1 MKDTMK
7 LDLTLTHLH
16 RTATPAA
23 GEPWLLVLMHGVG
36 SNEADLFGL
45 APAVPPQFHV
55 LSLRAPNVLGPGSYA
70 WFEFGM
76 RPTGERVINEAQEAA
91 SRAQLSTLIASAA
104 KQLGVPAERVVVGG
118 FSQGGIMSLSL
129 LLTQPAL
136 MHGAM
141 ILHSRLLP
149 QVLPLQA
156 KAEALRGKQLWVSH
170 GLQDNVIPIAS
181 AHQIRDHVAAL
192 PLTLKYAEFPGMHE
206 IRPEELRQAMAWLQG
221 LTQSPA

>member
-1 MKDTMK
+1 
-7 LDLTLTHLH
+7 
-16 RTATPAA
+16 
-23 GEPWLLVLMHGVG
+23 MHGVG

-70 WFEFGM
+70 WFEFGV

-104 KQLGVPAERVVVGG
+104 RQLGVPAERVVVGG

-129 LLTQPAL
+129 LLAQPAL
-136 MHGAM
+136 MQGAM

-149 QVLPLQA
+149 QMLPLQA
-156 KAEALRGKQLWVSH
+156 PAEALRGKQLWVSH

-181 AHQIRDHVAAL
+181 AHQIRDHVSAL
-192 PLTLKYAEFPGMHE
+192 RLTLKYAEFPGMHE
-206 IRPEELRQAMAWLQG
+206 IRPEELRQAMVWLQG